1 MMSSILVKCKS
12 AEEQMVAVADDG
24 QLSSLEAEAIG
35 LFIQL
40 GRLVSQPRSFAEI
53 YGLLFDSPRPL
64 SAEVLVERLGNSRA
78 SAERALLF
86 LRRAGLLRMDY
97 VPGDRR
103 MHYEAVAEPR
113 HMVAGFLRDQVLPQ
127 LEDAES
133 RIDRLAEA
141 VHKLPGEQRGQLSGR
156 VAKLQSW
163 GKKSRSLAPMILRL
177 LGS

>member
-1 MMSSILVKCKS
+1 MSSILAKDES
-12 AEEQMVAVADDG
+12 AEEQMIAAADG
-24 QLSSLEAEAIG
+24 QLSPLEAEAIG

-40 GRLVSQPRSFAEI
+40 GQLVNQPRSFGEV
-53 YGLLFDSPRPL
+53 YGLLFVSPRPL
-64 SAEVLVERLGNSRA
+64 PAEDLVERLGASRA
-78 SAERALLF
+78 AAERALLF
-86 LRRAGLLRMDY
+86 LRRAGLLRMVY

-113 HMVAGFLRDQVLPQ
+113 HMVVGFLRDQVLPQ
-127 LEDAES
+127 LANAGD

-141 VHKLPGEQRGQLSGR
+141 VHKLPGEEQSLLSDR

-177 LGS
+177 LGG

>member
-1 MMSSILVKCKS
+1 MSSIPAQDKS
-12 AEEQMVAVADDG
+12 TEEQVVAAPDG
-24 QLSSLEAEAIG
+24 QLSPLETEAIG

-40 GRLVSQPRSFAEI
+40 GCLVSQPRSFAEV
-53 YGLLFDSPRPL
+53 YGLLFVSPRPMPVEL
-64 SAEVLVERLGNSRA
+64 LIERLGASRA
-78 SAERALLF
+78 AAERAVLF
-86 LRRAGLLRMDY
+86 LRRAGLLRMVY

-113 HMVAGFLRDQVLPQ
+113 HMVMGFLRDQVLPQ
-127 LEDAES
+127 LTTAGN

-141 VHKLPGEQRGQLSGR
+141 VRKLPGDEQSPLSDR